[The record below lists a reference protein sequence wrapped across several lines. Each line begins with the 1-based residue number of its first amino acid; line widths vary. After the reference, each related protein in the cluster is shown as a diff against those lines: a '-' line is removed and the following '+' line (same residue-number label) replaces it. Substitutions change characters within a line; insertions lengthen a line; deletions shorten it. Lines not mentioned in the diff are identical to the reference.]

1 MMKKSVRSAVLS
13 VLLSGLLAAS
23 MLIPAYAATP
33 GTIPSLRTRS
43 SETHVAELAA
53 AIDEIVRVADE
64 GDYAYNGWQLLQEDA
79 GGSVRVLRSDMT
91 YPGNDVA
98 VLAQEYGYTDAI
110 ASFYYDNPA
119 VTGRSL
125 TAAGPLFIRA
135 EIDEKTYCY
144 YFKDNQMIRRVGPE
158 GTQDN
163 LKANSFLKSLYKIAA
178 ESEAPS
184 RIVSKDTVDVTVSS
198 TVYPRF
204 DGRAVRIYGTWNEGD
219 VPREGLLSIDE
230 TTTLSPDCVTDT
242 NYAEG
247 DTALAWFKKKLVS
260 DNPTDIMGVYSV
272 DITGNHIDRIYGSFW
287 WD

>member
-23 MLIPAYAATP
+23 MLIPASAATP

-163 LKANSFLKSLYKIAA
+163 LKANSFLKSLYRIAA

>member
-23 MLIPAYAATP
+23 MLIPASAATP

-53 AIDEIVRVADE
+53 AIDEIVHVADE

-144 YFKDNQMIRRVGPE
+144 YFKDNQMIRRMGPE

-163 LKANSFLKSLYKIAA
+163 LKANSFLKSLYRIAA

-204 DGRAVRIYGTWNEGD
+204 DGRAVHIYGTWNEGD
-219 VPREGLLSIDE
+219 VPREGFLSIDE